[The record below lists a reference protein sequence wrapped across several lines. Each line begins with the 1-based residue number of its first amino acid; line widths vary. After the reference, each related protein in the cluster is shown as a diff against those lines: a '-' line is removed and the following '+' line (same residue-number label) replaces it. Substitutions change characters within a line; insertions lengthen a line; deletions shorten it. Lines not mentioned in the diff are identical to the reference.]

1 MKYKIVSDSTANII
15 ELNGIPFCSVPL
27 KIRTDEKEFSD
38 DESTNVAEMVDYL
51 KGYKGKSGTACPAPD
66 EYIEAFG
73 DADYIFC
80 ITITSALSGSY
91 NAARIA
97 KEEYESSNPG
107 KKVFVIDSLSTGP
120 EMGLIIEKLEDM
132 ILSGLDYE
140 DICKEITEYSKYTHL
155 VFILE
160 SLTNLANNGRVSH
173 SVAKI
178 SGILGIRLIGKASN
192 QGTLEPTDK
201 SRGEKKSV
209 ETLYKNMKDSGYN
222 GGKVIINHCDGL
234 AKADTLKEKILA
246 DFPQADIK
254 IDINRALCSFYAER
268 GGILVGFEGNSK
280 Y

>member
-1 MKYKIVSDSTANII
+1 MNFKIVSDSTANILTSK
-15 ELNGIPFCSVPL
+15 EIPFCSVPL
-27 KIRTDEKEFSD
+27 KIRTDEREFSD
-38 DESTNVAEMVDYL
+38 NESIDISEMVDYL
-51 KGYKGKSGTACPAPD
+51 KTYKGKSGTACPAPD

-73 DADYIFC
+73 DADYVFC
-80 ITITSALSGSY
+80 TTITSALSGSY

-97 KEEYESSNPG
+97 KEEYESMHPDR
-107 KKVFVIDSLSTGP
+107 KVFVIDTLSAGP
-120 EMGLIIEKLEDM
+120 EIGLIIEKIEEL
-132 ILSGLDYE
+132 IVSGMDYE
-140 DICKEITEYSKYTHL
+140 DICNKITEYAKTTHL

-178 SGILGIRLIGKASN
+178 AGILGIRLIGKASN

-201 SRGEKKSV
+201 SRGERKSI
-209 ETLYKNMKDSGYN
+209 ETLYKNMKKSGYN

-234 AKADTLKEKILA
+234 ANANALKEKILA
-246 DFPQADIK
+246 DFPQSDIK

-280 Y
+280 